1 MERVVNGQIQWIID
15 NFGGTE
21 HNSLFD
27 EDYDPSPDD
36 IFKNINL
43 ASEYLQLMQTYEI
56 SDPQRDV
63 LLRNLMKIEERQY
76 YIKMIEEL
84 CLTTID

>member
-1 MERVVNGQIQWIID
+1 MGNKQIKWIID

-27 EDYDPSPDD
+27 ENYDPSPDD

-43 ASEYLQLMQTYEI
+43 AAEYYQLTRTYQLD
-56 SDPQRDV
+56 DPQRDV
-63 LLRNLMKIEERQY
+63 LLRNLLKIEERQH
-76 YIKMIEEL
+76 YIKLIEEL